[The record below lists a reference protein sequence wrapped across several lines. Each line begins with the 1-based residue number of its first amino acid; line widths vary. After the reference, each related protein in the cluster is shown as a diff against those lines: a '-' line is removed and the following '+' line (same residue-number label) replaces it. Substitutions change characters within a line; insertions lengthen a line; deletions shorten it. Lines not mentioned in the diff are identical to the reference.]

1 MNQEIQQDAKA
12 VMYGSTLM
20 AASLTIQLSQDEP
33 LLSHFQKLLFQSHL
47 WHYFFLGHGSIK
59 PKS

>member
-20 AASLTIQLSQDEP
+20 AAMLTTQLYRDE
-33 LLSHFQKLLFQSHL
+33 LLSSHFQKLLFQ
-47 WHYFFLGHGSIK
+47 
-59 PKS
+59 